1 MYTCTY
7 VHNTLMSNVVQV
19 RREAV
24 VIPTYEPA
32 APDRNPMFLEKRVYQ
47 GSSGKVY
54 PLPVI
59 DRIAE
64 NAVDRE
70 WDAIYLNNGLVE
82 VMLLPQIGG
91 RIHAIRDLT
100 NGYDAVYRQSVIK
113 PALVGLAGPWASG
126 GIEFNWP
133 QHHRPS
139 TFMPTEVSIENHDD
153 GSVTVWMSE
162 HEPMNRMKGMHGVC
176 LHPGS
181 SVVEIKARL
190 YNRTPYT
197 QTFLWWAN
205 IATRVHE
212 GYKSFFPPDAH
223 LVADHAK
230 RAVSAYPHCEGF
242 YYGVDYG
249 TRGKEGVP
257 TEEHPSNFLPKHCG
271 GQSPD
276 YDPNDLSWYANI
288 PVPTSYMCIGTDKDF
303 FGGYDFFAE
312 AGLMHIADHHISP
325 GKKQWTWGNHEFGY
339 AWDRNL
345 TDSDG
350 PYIELMAGVF
360 TDNQPDFSFLAPGE
374 TKAFSQFLYPYQQI
388 GPAQFATVDGA
399 ISITPTGVGV
409 AVTRAMKA
417 TVEIRTTEL
426 FEAWKNLDLAPDR
439 PFTFAVEGAQW
450 VGVYVDG
457 EELLSYEAVPEPGRS
472 LDPATEPPAPS
483 EIDSADQL
491 FLTGLH
497 LSQYRHATRA
507 PELYWREA
515 LKRDPGDLRCN
526 NAIGLLHLH
535 KGEFELARQHFTKA
549 VERST
554 SRNPNPYDG
563 EPLYNLG
570 LALRF
575 LNKPIEAEVAFGKA
589 IWNRAWQGP
598 AYYAL
603 AELACI
609 NHQWQKAL
617 GYLDDVLRRDTDNL
631 KARNLRTVVLRKLGQ
646 ESTADDALAIDP
658 LDPWARLLSGKKE
671 QKNNGVR
678 LDIAI
683 DLLRAGLL
691 GEALEVLVEGDPNA
705 TDGTAPMIAYYEAHV
720 LKLLELDPTEAYTRA
735 RNADPSYCFPS
746 RLEDIAVL
754 QAAPTDDPRAN
765 FYLGNLFY
773 DRRRYDE
780 AIGCWERSISLDPTN
795 SVAYRNLGIAYFNVQ
810 GGTEKSLKAYD
821 NAVEANPDD
830 ARLWYERDQLWKRIG
845 KPATDRLSTLRQ
857 RPDIV
862 ELRDDL
868 TIEFSTLLNET
879 GDLNEAA
886 AILRHRKFQPWEG
899 GEGMAL
905 GIHTRTQLAIGHSAL
920 QQGDAERAKLHFES
934 AAFPPENLG
943 EARHLLANASDVWL
957 AMGDACS
964 ALGQAEE
971 AGKWWRRAAEFRGD
985 FQEMAVQPYSEF
997 TIFQALAWQ
1006 RLGEERRA
1014 TDLLESLKQYAQDLA
1029 QTEAKI
1035 DYFAT
1040 SLPTMLLFEDD
1051 LQVRQNNRA
1060 KLLADLATK
1069 SLRRKEETT

>member
-1 MYTCTY
+1 M
-7 VHNTLMSNVVQV
+7 L
-19 RREAV
+19 
-24 VIPTYEPA
+24 PTYEPA

-64 NAVDRE
+64 TAQNRE
-70 WDAIYLNNGLVE
+70 WDAIYLDNGLVE

-100 NGYDAVYRQSVIK
+100 NGYDAVYRQNVIK
-113 PALVGLAGPWASG
+113 PALVGLAGPWISG

-139 TFMPTEVSIENHDD
+139 TFMPTEATIENHDD

-176 LHPGS
+176 LRPDS

-212 GYKSFFPPDAH
+212 GYKSFFPPDAN

-257 TEEHPSNFLPKHCG
+257 VDELPSNFVPAHGG

-276 YDPNDLSWYANI
+276 YAPNDLSWYANI

-312 AGLMHIADHHISP
+312 AGLMHVADHHISP

-345 TDSDG
+345 TDADG

-374 TKAFSQFLYPYQQI
+374 TKAFSQFLYPYQKI
-388 GPAQFATVDGA
+388 GPAQFANVDGA
-399 ISITPTGVGV
+399 ISITSNGVGV
-409 AVTRAMKA
+409 AVTRAVKA
-417 TVEIRTTEL
+417 TVEIRSAGT
-426 FEAWKNLDLAPDR
+426 FDAWKYLELAPDR
-439 PFTFAVEGAQW
+439 PFLHEVKDAFW

-457 EELLSYEAVPEPGRS
+457 EKLLAYERKDEPGRS
-472 LDPATEPPAPS
+472 LDPATEPPAP
-483 EIDSADQL
+483 ADISSSDEL

-497 LSQYRHATRA
+497 LSQYRHATRS

-515 LKRDPGDLRCN
+515 LQRDPGDLRCN
-526 NAIGLLHLH
+526 NALGLLHLQ
-535 KGEFELARQHFTKA
+535 KGNFELALARFEKA
-549 VERST
+549 VERSIF
-554 SRNPNPYDG
+554 RNPNPYDG

-570 LALRF
+570 LTLRF
-575 LNKPIEAEVAFGKA
+575 LGRLKEAEEAFGKA
-589 IWNRAWQGP
+589 AWNRGWQAP
-598 AYYAL
+598 SYLAL
-603 AELACI
+603 AELACVR
-609 NHQWQKAL
+609 HHWRRAV
-617 GYLDDVLRRDTDNL
+617 GYLDDVLRRDADNL
-631 KARNLRTVVLRKLGQ
+631 KAHNLRTIAIRKQGI
-646 ESTADDALAIDP
+646 EAPVSALKIDP
-658 LDPWARLLSGKKE
+658 LDAWARLLSGVSAPID
-671 QKNNGVR
+671 NGVR

-691 GEALEVLVEGDPNA
+691 GEALEVLVDANPEA
-705 TDGTAPMIAYYEAHV
+705 TDGTAPMIAYYEAFV
-720 LKLLELDPTEAYTRA
+720 LGLLGLDTDQAYQRA
-735 RNADPSYCFPS
+735 RNADPAYCFPS

-754 QAAPTDDPRAN
+754 QAAPADDARAS

-773 DRRRYDE
+773 DRRRYEE
-780 AIGCWERSISLDPTN
+780 AIDCWSRSDSSN
-795 SVAYRNLGIAYFNVQ
+795 SVALRNLGIAYFNVR
-810 GGTEKSLKAYD
+810 GDAEKSLDAYEKAVAASP
-821 NAVEANPDD
+821 ND

-845 KPATDRLSTLRQ
+845 KPAAERLATLRQ
-857 RPDIV
+857 RPDMV

-868 TIEFSTLLNET
+868 TIEFCSLLNEE
-879 GDLNEAA
+879 GNLNEAA
-886 AILRHRKFQPWEG
+886 AILQHRKFQPWEG

-905 GIHTRTQLAIGHSAL
+905 GIFTKTHLGIGHRL
-920 QQGDAERAKLHFES
+920 LDQGDAETAKYHFEL

-964 ALGQAEE
+964 SLGEVVEAET
-971 AGKWWRRAAEFRGD
+971 WWRRAAEFRGD

-997 TIFQALAWQ
+997 TVFQALAWQ
-1006 RLGEERRA
+1006 RLGESARA
-1014 TDLLESLKQYAQDLA
+1014 VELLESLKQYAQELA
-1029 QTEAKI
+1029 QSEAKI

-1051 LQVRQNNRA
+1051 LQARQDARA
-1060 KLLADLATK
+1060 AMLRDLAASGLQMLKT
-1069 SLRRKEETT
+1069 